1 MEDLMTSTKY
11 RLKVIFWYVGQ
22 LLIWF
27 PAILLLPTIF
37 VIFYP
42 EEWIYIESFLVPSII
57 SFASGV
63 VLKKVSKLNETRVV
77 GYQEGAVIVV
87 TTWCA
92 AVVLSALPFVIEGLL
107 NFHQAVFEATSSWT
121 TTGLTMFPD
130 VESLP
135 HVFLVWRSVMQF
147 IGGAG
152 FAVIM
157 LATLSGPLG
166 ASLYSS
172 EGRVDNILPNV
183 THSTKVIMVIY
194 VAYAAAGMFFLHMAG
209 MPWFD
214 AFNHSLTALS
224 TGGFSVKNAS
234 IGYYDSVSIEVITI
248 VLMLL
253 GGTGFGI
260 HYTLWK
266 GNFKA
271 FVKNGEPWIM
281 GSTIV
286 IASLFLLRP
295 AEKVFHEKALRYVVF
310 QVVSAITTT
319 GFSNADL
326 VPWVTLFPIG
336 VYLLTVIMMLG
347 GMMDS
352 TAGGLKQFR
361 VFVTLK
367 LIYRSIINFMGP
379 RRKVEK
385 IIVWKGENRKT
396 IDNGIIKDMFVFFG
410 VYALTYLVGTL
421 ILMSYGYDPLVSMFE
436 FSSAM
441 NAVGLSVGL
450 TSPNL
455 PVGVI
460 WTMTVG
466 MFLGRLEFLVVF
478 YAIVRIIRDVK
489 ILLEERGGVNS

>member
-367 LIYRSIINFMGP
+367 
-379 RRKVEK
+379 
-385 IIVWKGENRKT
+385 
-396 IDNGIIKDMFVFFG
+396 
-410 VYALTYLVGTL
+410 
-421 ILMSYGYDPLVSMFE
+421 
-436 FSSAM
+436 
-441 NAVGLSVGL
+441 
-450 TSPNL
+450 
-455 PVGVI
+455 
-460 WTMTVG
+460 
-466 MFLGRLEFLVVF
+466 
-478 YAIVRIIRDVK
+478 
-489 ILLEERGGVNS
+489 

>member
-1 MEDLMTSTKY
+1 MEDILTSTKH

-22 LLIWF
+22 LLVWF
-27 PAILLLPTIF
+27 PIILLSPVIF
-37 VIFYP
+37 VFFYP
-42 EEWIYIESFLVPSII
+42 DEWYYITSFLVPSVV
-57 SFASGV
+57 SFILGIL
-63 VLKKVSKLNETRVV
+63 LKKVSRLKETHVV

-87 TTWCA
+87 TTWVV
-92 AVVLSALPFVIEGLL
+92 AVILSAIPFVVAGFLD
-107 NFHQAVFEATSSWT
+107 FHQAVFEATSGWT

-135 HVFLVWRSVMQF
+135 HIFLAWRSIMQF

-157 LATLSGPLG
+157 LATLIGPLG
-166 ASLYSS
+166 ASLYGS

-183 THSTKVIMVIY
+183 TQSTKVIMVIY
-194 VAYAAAGMFFLHMAG
+194 VTYAAAGMLALHLAG

-214 AFNHSLTALS
+214 AFNHSLTALA
-224 TGGFSVKNAS
+224 TGGFSVRNTS
-234 IGYYDSVSIEVITI
+234 IGYYNSVPIEVITI
-248 VLMLL
+248 VLMIL

-266 GNFKA
+266 GNLKA
-271 FVKNGEPWIM
+271 FLKNGEPWLM

-286 IASLFLLRP
+286 IASLFLIP
-295 AEKVFHEKALRYVVF
+295 QAKKVFQEKALRYVVF
-310 QVVSAITTT
+310 QVVSAITGT

-326 VPWVTLFPIG
+326 SPWVGLFPIG
-336 VYLLTVIMMLG
+336 VFLLTVIMMLG

-361 VFVTLK
+361 VFVMLK
-367 LIYRSIINFMGP
+367 MIYQSIRGFIGP
-379 RRKVEK
+379 RRRVEK
-385 IIVWKGENRKT
+385 IIVWKGESRRT

-410 VYALTYLVGTL
+410 IYALTYLIGAL
-421 ILMSYGYDPLVSMFE
+421 ILMSYGYSPLVSMFE

-441 NAVGLSVGL
+441 NGVGLSVGL
-450 TSPNL
+450 TGPDL
-455 PVGVI
+455 PRGVL

-478 YAIVRIIRDVK
+478 YAIARIIRDVK
-489 ILLEERGGVNS
+489 ILFEESGGENS

>member
-1 MEDLMTSTKY
+1 
-11 RLKVIFWYVGQ
+11 
-22 LLIWF
+22 
-27 PAILLLPTIF
+27 
-37 VIFYP
+37 
-42 EEWIYIESFLVPSII
+42 
-57 SFASGV
+57 
-63 VLKKVSKLNETRVV
+63 
-77 GYQEGAVIVV
+77 
-87 TTWCA
+87 
-92 AVVLSALPFVIEGLL
+92 
-107 NFHQAVFEATSSWT
+107 
-121 TTGLTMFPD
+121 
-130 VESLP
+130 
-135 HVFLVWRSVMQF
+135 
-147 IGGAG
+147 
-152 FAVIM
+152 
-157 LATLSGPLG
+157 
-166 ASLYSS
+166 
-172 EGRVDNILPNV
+172 
-183 THSTKVIMVIY
+183 MVIY

-396 IDNGIIKDMFVFFG
+396 IDDGIIKDMFVFFG